1 MRESTTGAET
11 DTYPKDGENSR
22 SSKLSADLAK
32 KQGSDLPEKVAVVHD
47 GVRCSDDQGT
57 ASHRRGKKPENK
69 EKKKERKKTVSREGL
84 NPVLSARDQQLLAAH
99 TLDGVWP

>member
-57 ASHRRGKKPENK
+57 ASHRRGKKAREQGEK
-69 EKKKERKKTVSREGL
+69 EGEKKRCPGR
-84 NPVLSARDQQLLAAH
+84 A
-99 TLDGVWP
+99 

>member
-57 ASHRRGKKPENK
+57 ASHRR
-69 EKKKERKKTVSREGL
+69 EKKSQRTRRKRRREKRRCPGR
-84 NPVLSARDQQLLAAH
+84 A
-99 TLDGVWP
+99 

>member
-32 KQGSDLPEKVAVVHD
+32 ITRKWTTE
-47 GVRCSDDQGT
+47 RI
-57 ASHRRGKKPENK
+57 AS
-69 EKKKERKKTVSREGL
+69 
-84 NPVLSARDQQLLAAH
+84 LASID
-99 TLDGVWP
+99 T